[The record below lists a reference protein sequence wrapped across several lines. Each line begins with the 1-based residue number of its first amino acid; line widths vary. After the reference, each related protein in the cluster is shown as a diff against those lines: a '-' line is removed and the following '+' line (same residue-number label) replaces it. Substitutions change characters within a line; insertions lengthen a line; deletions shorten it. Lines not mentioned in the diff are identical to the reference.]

1 MSSDQQPQRSKG
13 SSNPTTRPT
22 PAKKRRK
29 SLFLFSLICLMA
41 GIYTLQM
48 TGMDGAV
55 PTIIGTV
62 GYWFDKNWE
71 TPVRASMGTAMFVLF
86 YGSALIGSYLAK
98 QEEA

>member
-1 MSSDQQPQRSKG
+1 
-13 SSNPTTRPT
+13 
-22 PAKKRRK
+22 
-29 SLFLFSLICLMA
+29 
-41 GIYTLQM
+41 M

-55 PTIIGTV
+55 PKIIGTV